1 MKKLMHKIHYTAKDT
16 LVSDFYGKNVVEPAR
31 RCGRLAPHT
40 RNDGP
45 GDCCTSEGCLTQAS
59 LLRYNSGM
67 IYLDYAAATPLSEKA
82 KRAMLPYF
90 DEKFFNP
97 SAAYLPA
104 VETRREYEQAKAD
117 IAHVIGAK
125 AADLVMTSG
134 ATEANSLVFAS
145 IPNNAKV
152 LVSAVEHPSILE
164 NAKRKNYETIA
175 VDATGRISLDD
186 LRAKITPDT
195 QLVSVCLA
203 SSELGT
209 IQSLSDIARIVV
221 EERTRRAFVGEKTPI
236 YFHSDASQGLGLMEV
251 KVARLGVDLLTINAA
266 KVYGPKGVGALYV
279 GRNVRLKPQ
288 AYGGGQEL
296 GLRSGTEN
304 VPATIAFATA
314 IMEAEKHIAS
324 ERKRLGGLRA
334 KFKRALAEQIDG
346 IEFLGKEKTQ
356 LANFLPLTIPGLDAE
371 RLIFALEEHGVY
383 LSTGAACAASKGEK
397 SPTLRAI
404 GLNDAQIAGSLRI
417 TMGKQTSEED
427 VANAAKIIAEVV
439 AKERVRLER

>member
-1 MKKLMHKIHYTAKDT
+1 
-16 LVSDFYGKNVVEPAR
+16 
-31 RCGRLAPHT
+31 
-40 RNDGP
+40 
-45 GDCCTSEGCLTQAS
+45 
-59 LLRYNSGM
+59 M

-104 VETRREYEQAKAD
+104 TEVRREYEQAKAD

-145 IPNNAKV
+145 IPDDAEV
-152 LVSAVEHPSILE
+152 LISAVEHPSILE
-164 NAKRKNYETIA
+164 NAKQKSYQTIK
-175 VDATGRISLDD
+175 VDETGRIDLDD
-186 LRAKITPDT
+186 LQAKITPNT

-203 SSELGT
+203 SSEIGT
-209 IQSLSDIARIVV
+209 IQPLSDIARIIS
-221 EERTRRAFVGEKTPI
+221 EERTRRAFAGEKTPI
-236 YFHSDASQGLGLMEV
+236 YLHSDASQGLGLMEV
-251 KVARLGVDLLTINAA
+251 KVSRLGVDLLTINAA

-288 AYGGGQEL
+288 THGGGQEL

-304 VPATIAFATA
+304 VPATIAFAVA
-314 IMEAEKHIAS
+314 INEAEKHLAG
-324 ERKRLGGLRA
+324 ERKRLSDLRA
-334 KFKRALAEQIDG
+334 KFKKLLAEKIDG
-346 IEFLGKEKTQ
+346 IEFVGKEKTQ
-356 LANFLPLTIPGLDAE
+356 LVNFMPITIPGLDAE
-371 RLIFALEEHGVY
+371 RLIFALEGHEVY

-404 GLNDAQIAGSLRI
+404 GLSDAQIAGSLRI
-417 TMGKQTSEED
+417 TLGRPTSIED
-427 VANAAKIIAEVV
+427 IEKASDAIADVV
-439 AKERVRLER
+439 AKERARISR